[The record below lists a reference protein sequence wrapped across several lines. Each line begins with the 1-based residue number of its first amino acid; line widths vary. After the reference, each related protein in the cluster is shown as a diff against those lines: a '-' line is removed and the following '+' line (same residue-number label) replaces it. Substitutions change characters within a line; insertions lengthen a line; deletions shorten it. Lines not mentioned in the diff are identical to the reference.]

1 MIEDRMGFKKM
12 FQMNVYVKH
21 SRIVAHRCQPEKN
34 EKTIFFIWKIKQKY
48 DVQKNKI
55 KIVRSLLPRMTTSIQ
70 FRTKD
75 FLTPRR

>member
-48 DVQKNKI
+48 DV
-55 KIVRSLLPRMTTSIQ
+55 
-70 FRTKD
+70 
-75 FLTPRR
+75 